1 MAVLDDFHQIKAL
14 RLFGA
19 LYAEVVDDE
28 KVGFGQASH
37 QLAMRAIEPR
47 EFELLKKLLRIV
59 IQRFEAE
66 MTSMM
71 TDSRQPLTV
80 EFKINLIA
88 PAAGDKLRAR
98 GNVLKAGRSIFH
110 VAGNVFVADKG
121 EETLIASALVT
132 IKSTTAVAEI
142 N

>member
-37 QLAMRAIEPR
+37 QLAMGAIEPR
-47 EFELLKKLLRIV
+47 EFELLKKLLCIV

-71 TDSRQPLTV
+71 TDSRGQITL
-80 EFKINLIA
+80 A
-88 PAAGDKLRAR
+88 HACGAR
-98 GNVLKAGRSIFH
+98 DDDVFGISWYGFIGFCNFH
-110 VAGNVFVADKG
+110 WAQ
-121 EETLIASALVT
+121 
-132 IKSTTAVAEI
+132 
-142 N
+142 